1 MFEKMTRA
9 DVAILTMKHG
19 KANALDSE
27 FCDALTAA
35 FDEIGSSESRA
46 VVLTGQGTIF
56 SAGVNLLRLLDG
68 SDYIADFLPRLH
80 KLYETIFFFPKPVV
94 AAVNGHAVAGGC
106 VLACACDR
114 RVMIHGAGRI
124 GVTELLVGLPFPTL
138 ALEIMRFTTAPNS
151 FEEVIFGAA
160 TFSAQDGSRRGLVSE
175 VVNGAEALDRATE
188 IAGSLAAIAANTFA
202 LTKQQ
207 SREPV
212 MQCYQRVGAAF
223 DAKVLDIWT
232 SEQATRTIGDYVNR
246 TLKKMSPGMNASG

>member
-1 MFEKMTRA
+1 MLEKTTRA
-9 DVAILTMKHG
+9 GVAILTMRHG

-27 FCDALTAA
+27 FCDALTAELN
-35 FDEIGSSESRA
+35 EIKASDARA

-68 SDYIADFLPRLH
+68 PDYIADFLPRLH
-80 KLYETIFFFPKPVV
+80 RLYETIFLFPKPVV
-94 AAVNGHAVAGGC
+94 AAINGHAVAGGC

-114 RVMIHGAGRI
+114 RVMTRDAGRI

-138 ALEIMRFTTAPNS
+138 ALEIMRFTTANH
-151 FEEVIFGAA
+151 FEEVVFSGS
-160 TFSAQDGSRRGLVSE
+160 TFSPPDGVERGMVSE
-175 VVNGAEALDRATE
+175 LADPATLLDRATE

-212 MQCYQRVGAAF
+212 LRHYLRVGALF

-232 SEQATRTIGDYVNR
+232 SEQAARTIGDYVDR
-246 TLKKMSPGMNASG
+246 TLRKKREK